1 MLPQGDKK
9 RLMKRLDS
17 LKSEQIQWRFHWMD
31 LAAQVKPRGARFFT
45 SDRATAGS
53 KKNSAIVNGTPTWAL
68 RTLAAGMMAGIT
80 SPSRPWFRLLITGW
94 TQDEMTE
101 AAKMWLGD
109 VEEEIRFCFAKS
121 NLYNCLHTLYS
132 GVGLYGT
139 AVMFIDD
146 DDADTVRGYS
156 LPIGQ
161 FFLASSARGEV
172 DTLFRTF
179 EMSVGQLVERFGREA
194 CSAQA
199 QAAFDRGSLDEWHE
213 VVHVVEPNPIVSKH
227 RLDARSKPWLSW
239 WFEST
244 GSREGIDAKPLRLA
258 GYEEKPF
265 CAPRWDVSGE
275 SVYGDSPGMDALG
288 DCRALQQAEKRKSQ
302 MVDKIVNPPLRG
314 PSSLSNRR
322 VSLLPG
328 DVNYVDTA
336 MPGQTL
342 APVYE
347 INSNAPAVIEATI
360 REHETRIK
368 TAYYADLWL
377 MLSQAD
383 GEMTAREVVERREE
397 KLLQLGTV
405 LERLQNEL
413 LNPLVDRV
421 FGILQR
427 RGKLPKAPPEL
438 SGKPLRVEYISI
450 MAQAQKLLGTTGI
463 ERLAGFIGQV
473 AAVKPEILDKFDV
486 DATVDEYSEML
497 GVPAGIVRT
506 DEEVATIRAQRQQ
519 MAQQQQQAAQMQQAA
534 ETAKTASQ
542 ADTEGNNAL
551 TTMLQAMGAK

>member
-1 MLPQGDKK
+1 
-9 RLMKRLDS
+9 
-17 LKSEQIQWRFHWMD
+17 
-31 LAAQVKPRGARFFT
+31 
-45 SDRATAGS
+45 
-53 KKNSAIVNGTPTWAL
+53 
-68 RTLAAGMMAGIT
+68 
-80 SPSRPWFRLLITGW
+80 
-94 TQDEMTE
+94 
-101 AAKMWLGD
+101 
-109 VEEEIRFCFAKS
+109 
-121 NLYNCLHTLYS
+121 
-132 GVGLYGT
+132 
-139 AVMFIDD
+139 
-146 DDADTVRGYS
+146 
-156 LPIGQ
+156 
-161 FFLASSARGEV
+161 
-172 DTLFRTF
+172 
-179 EMSVGQLVERFGREA
+179 
-194 CSAQA
+194 
-199 QAAFDRGSLDEWHE
+199 
-213 VVHVVEPNPIVSKH
+213 
-227 RLDARSKPWLSW
+227 
-239 WFEST
+239 
-244 GSREGIDAKPLRLA
+244 
-258 GYEEKPF
+258 
-265 CAPRWDVSGE
+265 
-275 SVYGDSPGMDALG
+275 
-288 DCRALQQAEKRKSQ
+288 
-302 MVDKIVNPPLRG
+302 
-314 PSSLSNRR
+314 